1 MSEQSCQILNRNV
14 RGLNGAAR
22 RKVVHDLAVDTGCTI
37 ACLQETK
44 LAVIQ
49 DIVVGEILGQKFT
62 SHYAYLPADGTR
74 GGALIAVDVDHYCI
88 TTSEFRQFT
97 VTAKLKARV
106 DNSEWWVTVVY
117 GPQGDQQKLEFLRE
131 LRAVSTIVSDK

>member
-1 MSEQSCQILNRNV
+1 MSEQSCQILNWNV

-74 GGALIAVDVDHYCI
+74 GGALIAVDEDHYCI
-88 TTSEFRQFT
+88 TASEFRQFT
-97 VTAKLKARV
+97 VTAKLKAHM